1 MITDEKGFSTYSVGN
16 GSSFRMGTEIYDNG
30 FVQNNGSRS
39 YFYVNLKGE
48 YSKISFV
55 VGHIDG
61 TSLENATMYIYTKN
75 GNDQYRLLK
84 SYDLSPEMFPE
95 EKQVEINYADGIQI
109 VIEGAYYAN
118 YAMADIYL
126 YQ

>member
-1 MITDEKGFSTYSVGN
+1 MTFAI
-16 GSSFRMGTEIYDNG
+16 
-30 FVQNNGSRS
+30 
-39 YFYVNLKGE
+39 KGE

-75 GNDQYRLLK
+75 GNEQYRLLK
-84 SYDLSPEMFPE
+84 SYDLSSEMFPE